1 MMSHVL
7 LCMILVPF
15 SLLLPN
21 GASPGGAFNH
31 LIASSSGMGGRGV
44 HNSPASFLLAAWMIC
59 PNSTSAGFIRLRG
72 GFGDSGGRASK
83 KQTGKRAH
91 TKRSKHGD
99 ARDSGG
105 EDARQCFSF
114 SQLLILAPTDC
125 ALAAALKLKLSAY
138 R

>member
-7 LCMILVPF
+7 LSMILVPF

-21 GASPGGAFNH
+21 GASPGGSFNH
-31 LIASSSGMGGRGV
+31 LIASSSGIGGRAV
-44 HNSPASFLLAAWMIC
+44 HNSPASFLLAAWMMC

-105 EDARQCFSF
+105 EDARQCLSF
-114 SQLLILAPTDC
+114 SQLLIFST
-125 ALAAALKLKLSAY
+125 Y
-138 R
+138 

>member
-1 MMSHVL
+1 MMSHL
-7 LCMILVPF
+7 LLYMILVPF

-31 LIASSSGMGGRGV
+31 LIASSSGMGGREV
-44 HNSPASFLLAAWMIC
+44 HDSPASFLLTAWMIS

-72 GFGDSGGRASK
+72 GFGDSRGRASN
-83 KQTGKRAH
+83 KQKGKREH

-105 EDARQCFSF
+105 EDARQCLSF
-114 SQLLILAPTDC
+114 SQLIIFGT
-125 ALAAALKLKLSAY
+125 Y
-138 R
+138 RLCVSRSTKS